1 MKCSV
6 LHTVSRHPTV
16 DHNMAE
22 VVKIRNR
29 LLETNVEQNVSFC
42 LSNKH
47 VSTSLIKKEVIII
60 HFSAKPSVI
69 HAQIFTYRTALIT
82 KTDPPPSSQ
91 TFARA

>member
-1 MKCSV
+1 
-6 LHTVSRHPTV
+6 
-16 DHNMAE
+16 MAE

-82 KTDPPPSSQ
+82 KTDPPPPPKLSLGPK
-91 TFARA
+91 T